1 MLRGKYYLVR
11 KCLSVIKMN
20 IIFPVITYYFLNGQ
34 VTMSNRI
41 KVFFLNTILS
51 PYTLINGTG

>member
-1 MLRGKYYLVR
+1 MLRGKYYLVS

-41 KVFFLNTILS
+41 KVFFQILFY
-51 PYTLINGTG
+51 PPIH